1 MIAINMGNRWFQEKK
16 DKKNSMKQFL
26 YIFMLVFPVIGFS
39 NPADSL
45 KYVDA
50 SAFPVIG
57 KGFTNTQTR
66 YERLPGRLENIT
78 RKPVWNLSK
87 NCSGLAIRFRTNSQV
102 IGVRWEVSG
111 DVFMNHFTMTGIK
124 GLDLYA
130 LKNGEWQF
138 VNSARPSGKSSTA
151 IIIQNMPGE
160 EMEYMLY
167 LPLYDG
173 LESLEIGVAQEAEI
187 KSARINSPQTGQ
199 PVVFYGTSITQGG
212 CATRA
217 GMAYPNILSRMLDR
231 EIVNLGFSG
240 NGQLDLEIAEA
251 MATIPASCFVIDCLP
266 NVSVAQ
272 MNEKYVRFLKI
283 IRDKHPETP
292 IILVENIL
300 YPKMYFDQK
309 VFTLIIEKND
319 TLNRIFKEQKR
330 KADKNIYLVKAD
342 NLIGNNQEATVD
354 GVHLT
359 DLGFLQMAESL
370 YPVLRKRL
378 KLK

>member
-1 MIAINMGNRWFQEKK
+1 MIVISMGNRWFLKKKEKK
-16 DKKNSMKQFL
+16 DKMKQILFL
-26 YIFMLVFPVIGFS
+26 LMLVFPVIGFS

-50 SAFPVIG
+50 SVFPVIG
-57 KGFTNTQTR
+57 KGFTDTQTR
-66 YERLPGRLENIT
+66 YERLPGRLENAT

-87 NCSGLAIRFRTNSQV
+87 NCSGLAVRFRTNSTV
-102 IGVRWEVSG
+102 IAAKWEVSG

-138 VNSARPSGKSSTA
+138 VNSARPTGKSSTA
-151 IIIQNMPGE
+151 IIIQNLPGG

-173 LESLEIGVAQEAEI
+173 LQSLKIGVNQDVE
-187 KSARINSPQTGQ
+187 INSAKVNSPRSGQ

-272 MNEKYVRFLKI
+272 MNEKYARFLKI
-283 IRDKHPETP
+283 IREKHSETP

-300 YPKMYFDQK
+300 YPHMYFDQK
-309 VFTLIIEKND
+309 VFVLINEKND
-319 TLNRIFKEQKR
+319 TLNRIFREQKS
-330 KADKNIYLVKAD
+330 KGDKNIYLVKAD
-342 NLIGNNQEATVD
+342 DLIGNNQEATVD

-359 DLGFLQMAESL
+359 DLGFLRLAENL

-378 KLK
+378 K

>member
-1 MIAINMGNRWFQEKK
+1 
-16 DKKNSMKQFL
+16 MKQILFIL
-26 YIFMLVFPVIGFS
+26 MLVFPVIGFT
-39 NPADSL
+39 NPADIL

-50 SAFPVIG
+50 SVFPVIG
-57 KGFTNTQTR
+57 KGFSDTQNR
-66 YERLPGRLENIT
+66 YERLPARLENLT
-78 RKPVWNLSK
+78 RPPVWNLSK
-87 NCSGLAIRFRTNSQV
+87 NCSGLAVRFRTNSTV
-102 IGVRWEVSG
+102 IAAKWEVSG

-130 LKNGEWQF
+130 LKNGKWQF
-138 VNSARPSGKSSTA
+138 VNSARPAGKTSTA
-151 IIIQNMPGE
+151 IIIQNLQGK

-173 LESLEIGVAQEAEI
+173 LESLEIGITQDAEI
-187 KSARINSPQTGQ
+187 SSSMANSPQTGQ

-240 NGQLDLEIAEA
+240 NGQLDLEIAKA

-266 NVSVAQ
+266 NVNMTQ
-272 MNEKYVRFLKI
+272 MNEKYARFMEI
-283 IRDKHPETP
+283 IREKHPETP

-300 YPKMYFDQK
+300 YPHMYFDQK
-309 VFTLIIEKND
+309 VFALINEKND
-319 TLNRIFKEQKR
+319 TLNRIFQEQKKR
-330 KADKNIYLVKAD
+330 GDKNIFIVEAD
-342 NLIGNNQEATVD
+342 GLIGNDRETTVD

-359 DLGFLQMAESL
+359 DLGFLRIAENL

-378 KLK
+378 KQK